1 MWTISASGLKT
12 PTPRNATH
20 SHTHARYVF
29 ILPPRHGGS
38 CSPVR
43 CRPPKLHST
52 RRPEVQQRDMAKGQ
66 RVSAEKGRTAESC
79 GRREAMYHFFPE
91 SLRGGFS
98 SLAQPSG
105 HDGDTEREFHLLHFF
120 WPRHL
125 LSPLHPPLLFQTA
138 TLASVR
144 NLRCPLVGTPVS
156 RQTCIPLSPG
166 DARRPL
172 EPVSCCPAGPTANP
186 GVLRK
191 THGERR
197 KAASPWDHTAPHSP
211 CTYVCGG
218 HQSHR
223 CSSARYGEQGTGPR
237 SPNWAGVT
245 LGPESR
251 CHPPSL
257 SERSRTQ
264 LLGRKLP
271 SFCYFLISH

>member
-1 MWTISASGLKT
+1 MDYLRLWAEDAHAQERHTLAHTRALRVHSSPKARWLLQPRALPSPKT
-12 PTPRNATH
+12 ALNTQAGSST
-20 SHTHARYVF
+20 A
-29 ILPPRHGGS
+29 RHGERAEGLS
-38 CSPVR
+38 GEGTDRRVLWTPGGDVPLLPREPSRWLFQPGPPERPRRRHRERISPSSFF
-43 CRPPKLHST
+43 L
-52 RRPEVQQRDMAKGQ
+52 AK
-66 RVSAEKGRTAESC
+66 TLTL
-79 GRREAMYHFFPE
+79 P
-91 SLRGGFS
+91 
-98 SLAQPSG
+98 LA
-105 HDGDTEREFHLLHFF
+105 
-120 WPRHL
+120 
-125 LSPLHPPLLFQTA
+125 PPLLFQTA

-251 CHPPSL
+251 RHPPSL

>member
-1 MWTISASGLKT
+1 MCSFFPQGTVAPAAPCAAVPQNCTQHAGRKFNSATWRKG
-12 PTPRNATH
+12 R
-20 SHTHARYVF
+20 
-29 ILPPRHGGS
+29 GS
-38 CSPVR
+38 QRRRDGPQSPV
-43 CRPPKLHST
+43 
-52 RRPEVQQRDMAKGQ
+52 DA
-66 RVSAEKGRTAESC
+66 
-79 GRREAMYHFFPE
+79 GRRCTTSSPRAFEVAFPAWPSRAATTETQRENFTFFI
-91 SLRGGFS
+91 
-98 SLAQPSG
+98 
-105 HDGDTEREFHLLHFF
+105 FF

-125 LSPLHPPLLFQTA
+125 LSPLHAPLLFQTA

-251 CHPPSL
+251 RHPPSL

>member
-91 SLRGGFS
+91 SLRGSFS

-125 LSPLHPPLLFQTA
+125 LSPLHPPLLLILVLFSSGLSTQPALSLGWDACVQTNVHS
-138 TLASVR
+138 L
-144 NLRCPLVGTPVS
+144 VS
-156 RQTCIPLSPG
+156 R
-166 DARRPL
+166 RRPQATGTGL
-172 EPVSCCPAGPTANP
+172 MLSC
-186 GVLRK
+186 R
-191 THGERR
+191 
-197 KAASPWDHTAPHSP
+197 
-211 CTYVCGG
+211 
-218 HQSHR
+218 SHR
-223 CSSARYGEQGTGPR
+223 
-237 SPNWAGVT
+237 
-245 LGPESR
+245 
-251 CHPPSL
+251 
-257 SERSRTQ
+257 
-264 LLGRKLP
+264 
-271 SFCYFLISH
+271 